1 MSANRLLRSCAL
13 GLCAALALTGVGQAS
28 ASQVQEDRY
37 TILRGGKE
45 VGIHEVRREVVGGET
60 RVRSESRIDVR
71 LLGIDLYRFR
81 YSAEEV
87 WDESGLARLE
97 VRVDDDGKPFRLDG
111 KRSGERFTWSSSAG
125 TGEQALPLYPTN
137 HWNSGV
143 LGQDRVLNTL
153 TGGLNRVDIER
164 SAREPLALPGGEV
177 RAQRYRYLGDLEL
190 DAWYDD
196 RGRWLGMRFKGRD
209 GSEISYLCA
218 TCGPEATL

>member
-1 MSANRLLRSCAL
+1 MSAKRLLRPRAL
-13 GLCAALALTGVGQAS
+13 GLCAALVLTGVGQAW

-45 VGIHEVRREVVGGET
+45 VGVHEVRREVVGGET
-60 RVRSESRIDVR
+60 RVRSDSRIDVR

-87 WDESGLARLE
+87 WDRSGLVRLE

-111 KRSGERFTWSSSAG
+111 KRSGERFAWSSSAG

-137 HWNSGV
+137 HWNSEV

-164 SAREPLALPGGEV
+164 SGRESLALPGGEV

-209 GSEISYLCA
+209 GSEIRYLCA
-218 TCGPEATL
+218 TCGAEATL

>member
-1 MSANRLLRSCAL
+1 MSANRLLRPSAL
-13 GLCAALALTGVGQAS
+13 GLCAALALTGIGQAW

-37 TILRGGKE
+37 TILRGGSE
-45 VGIHEVRREVVGGET
+45 VGVHEVRRQVVGGET

-87 WDESGLARLE
+87 WDRSGLVRLE

-111 KRSGERFTWSSSAG
+111 KRSGERFAWSSSVG
-125 TGEQALPLYPTN
+125 TGEHALPLYPTN

-164 SAREPLALPGGEV
+164 SGRESLSLPGGEV
-177 RAQRYRYLGDLEL
+177 RAQRYRYLGELEL

-209 GSEISYLCA
+209 GSEIRYLCA